1 MKKNLLFLLSLFILS
16 SCGVHEDV
24 FLYDESDP
32 EYQYVLAEAEKQCRE
47 SAIFKEINNSLKFK
61 TYGYN
66 IGKIFKIEH
75 KLDDS
80 VEDLTYIKIIG
91 VDDTA
96 LTYLHTFG
104 SGSSSNSK
112 IVFTPKNG
120 VDMIE
125 AISSGVCTMDKKQRY
140 GSAGLSSTKSMSF
153 DDNRAFETKDSDED
167 VNTYIRVYEVNRI
180 NLTYPIPFALYNFD
194 RTIRKVSTPGGKE
207 KTYKHKY
214 SISVISQ
221 SDCNDRDK
229 NPNCDFRD
237 ENFPAATIEVNRAAY
252 KSDKLESVPF
262 EINYFYTPLSE

>member
-1 MKKNLLFLLSLFILS
+1 MKNFGFLLASLFILS

-24 FLYDESDP
+24 FLYDENDP

-47 SAIFKEINNSLKFK
+47 SAIFKEINKSLKFK

-66 IGKIFKIEH
+66 AGKIFKIEH

-104 SGSSSNSK
+104 SGSSSNTK
-112 IVFTPKNG
+112 VVFTPKNG

-125 AISSGVCTMDKKQRY
+125 AISSGVCTLDKKIRY
-140 GSAGLSSTKSMSF
+140 GSAGLSSTKSMTF
-153 DDNRAFETKDSDED
+153 DDDRAFETKDSEGN
-167 VNTYIRVYEVNRI
+167 VNTYTRVYEVSRV

-194 RTIRKVSTPGGKE
+194 RTIRKVSTPGAKE
-207 KTYKHKY
+207 KIYKHKY
-214 SISVISQ
+214 SISVISEN
-221 SDCNDRDK
+221 DCNDRDK
-229 NPNCDFRD
+229 NPNCDFGD
-237 ENFPAATIEVNRAAY
+237 ENFPTASIEVNRAAY
-252 KSDKLESVPF
+252 KSDKLDSIPF
-262 EINYFYTPLSE
+262 EINYFQTPLNE